1 MTQERGKTEK
11 IQGEEGRTGEITVMR
26 KLDVKAGG
34 WMLKEGRK

>member
-1 MTQERGKTEK
+1 MTQEKGKTEK

-34 WMLKEGRK
+34 WMLKEESK